1 MRLPNTVQVG
11 GYSYTIDTSEQASLE
26 LQNKSCYG
34 DHSSFLKRIRL
45 DNGAPQQQLDND
57 FLHEILHAVD
67 HVYFD
72 RKTDEAVLCGLAN
85 GLHQVFNQLGIHFE
99 VKRGK

>member
-11 GYSYTIDTSEQASLE
+11 GYSYTIDTSEQAALE
-26 LQNKSCYG
+26 LQDKVAYG
-34 DHSSFLKRIRL
+34 DHSSSLKRIRL
-45 DNGAPQQQLDND
+45 NRKATQQQLDND
-57 FLHEILHAVD
+57 FLHEAMHAVD

-72 RKTDEAVLCGLAN
+72 GKTGEAVLCGLAN

-99 VKRGK
+99 LKRGK